1 MHQTLLDRSVGRWL
15 IGAALL
21 AGLAAL
27 IVTLVPG
34 AAAQG
39 QGTPQPPHWFWGE
52 DADSY
57 AGSTVQAF
65 DQNGN
70 ELDVS
75 GDEGIGVVDSNGGW
89 YHSILHTEA
98 TRVSFRLTN
107 SSGSRQTAL
116 LDVIS
121 GNFLEVPI
129 SEFTRTVAA
138 APETK
143 SIRVIARLHP
153 TRELRTLE
161 FNIRVDGVDVDP
173 PPRARFLGP
182 DLANNRWLQS
192 SVIDAGD
199 GFEVRVIACKQDDDD
214 VIFGVRVE
222 GEDDIFPRA
231 RRLGVSI
238 THNRWLQSSVI
249 PIPMPGDNANPVRLR
264 ADQGCTGDSVAP

>member
-1 MHQTLLDRSVGRWL
+1 MHQTLLDRSIGRWL

-27 IVTLVPG
+27 IVTLAPG

-57 AGSTVQAF
+57 AGSVVRAF
-65 DQNGN
+65 DQNGV
-70 ELDVS
+70 ELVVS
-75 GDEGIGVVDSNGGW
+75 GEGQGVVGPDGGW
-89 YHSILHTEA
+89 FHSILRTEA

-116 LDVIS
+116 LDVVS
-121 GNFLEVPI
+121 GNFQEVPI
-129 SEFTRTVAA
+129 SEFTRTVSA

-182 DLANNRWLQS
+182 DLRTDFWLVS
-192 SVIDAGD
+192 SPIDAGG
-199 GFEVRVIACKQDDDD
+199 GFEVQVIACKRANDN
-214 VIFGVRVE
+214 VIFGVRVA
-222 GEDDIFPRA
+222 GHDDILPRG
-231 RRLGVSI
+231 RVFRSSF
-238 THNRWLQSSVI
+238 THNDWLASTPIEI
-249 PIPMPGDNANPVRLR
+249 PLPGDNDNVVRLR
-264 ADQGCTGDSVAP
+264 EDPGCVDTP

>member
-1 MHQTLLDRSVGRWL
+1 MHQTLLDRSARRWL

-27 IVTLVPG
+27 IVTLAPG
-34 AAAQG
+34 AVAQS

-65 DQNGN
+65 DQNGD
-70 ELDVS
+70 ELVVS
-75 GDEGIGVVDSNGGW
+75 GEGQGVVGADGGW
-89 YHSILHTEA
+89 FHSILRTEA

-121 GNFLEVPI
+121 GNFQEVPI
-129 SEFTRTVAA
+129 SEFTQTVTA

-173 PPRARFLGP
+173 APRARFLGP
-182 DLANNRWLQS
+182 DLAYNRWLQS

-222 GEDDIFPRA
+222 GEDDIIPRA

-238 THNRWLQSSVI
+238 THNRWLQSSEI

-264 ADQGCTGDSVAP
+264 ADQGCTGGSVAP

>member
-15 IGAALL
+15 ISAALL
-21 AGLAAL
+21 AGLATL
-27 IVTLVPG
+27 IVMLAPG

-75 GDEGIGVVDSNGGW
+75 GDEGRGVVDSNGGW
-89 YHSILHTEA
+89 YHSILRTEA

-107 SSGSRQTAL
+107 SSGSRETAL
-116 LDVIS
+116 LDVTS
-121 GNFLEVPI
+121 GNFQEVPI
-129 SEFTRTVAA
+129 SEFTRTITT

-153 TRELRTLE
+153 TRESRTLE
-161 FNIRVDGVDVDP
+161 FNIRIDGVDVDP
-173 PPRARFLGP
+173 PPRQRFLTP
-182 DLANNRWLQS
+182 DLRYNRWLQS

-214 VIFGVRVE
+214 VIFGVRVA
-222 GEDDIFPRA
+222 GQDDIIPSA
-231 RRLGVSI
+231 RRLPVTI
-238 THNRWLQSSVI
+238 THNRWLQSSEIDI
-249 PIPMPGDNANPVRLR
+249 PQPGTSTNVVRLS
-264 ADQGCTGDSVAP
+264 ADPGCTGSP